1 MSDRMGLAAA
11 LSLLAVLA
19 VGCST
24 TPPPPPLVSSAT
36 VQTSGPSAD
45 ASELI
50 VGVDDLGAGFN
61 PHSLADAG
69 PVSLAIASIVLP
81 SAFRPNP
88 SGGSRLDGTVV
99 ESAGVTG
106 TDPFKVTYRLRR
118 EASWSDG
125 APIAAE
131 DFAYLADRMR
141 AEPGVTD
148 QAGYR
153 LIAEVN
159 SGSGG
164 KTVEVVFSRP
174 YPGWRTLFTNLLPSH
189 LLKDAPGGWPEALE
203 AGIGVSGGPFAL
215 RSVDRARGLAVL
227 ERNDRYWDTPA
238 ALDRLVLRESNH
250 PGLVG
255 ALGTGGD
262 QVALITAPDAI
273 AMALLRDLGGAV
285 TTTVV
290 PQPVVASLVLRQD
303 SRELADANVR
313 GAVAAMLDR
322 DRLVMTGTGNGP
334 AAALRPTSNVWLPSD
349 TSHPDPSEPAP
360 DPLADPTV
368 LPDPTV
374 PTVPD
379 QEPDLDR
386 VRDLLSVAGYR
397 QVGATWRRDGEPL
410 RLVVGAPADRAP
422 YPELADAVARQLRSA
437 GVDADVVTPSGDEL
451 FAPAPDAD
459 PVDILVAPRVFGGDA
474 ATDVASWFSC
484 PGQSADATAEPGPS
498 INIAAFCDRTLQ
510 PSIDGALTGTS
521 LALSTLAEV
530 DQRLERAQVLL
541 PLFQSAGVLVTS
553 KDAVGV
559 RPGGLLAG
567 PFAAAAQWRRAG
579 R

>member
-1 MSDRMGLAAA
+1 M
-11 LSLLAVLA
+11 
-19 VGCST
+19 
-24 TPPPPPLVSSAT
+24 
-36 VQTSGPSAD
+36 QTSGPSAD

-50 VGVDDLGAGFN
+50 IGVDDLGAGFN

-99 ESAGVTG
+99 ESASVTG

-238 ALDRLVLRESNH
+238 ALDRLVLRESYH

-262 QVALITAPDAI
+262 HAALMTSPDAI

-290 PQPVVASLVLRQD
+290 PQPVVAALVLRQD
-303 SRELADANVR
+303 SPVLTDANVR

-349 TSHPDPSEPAP
+349 TSRPDPSEPAP
-360 DPLADPTV
+360 DPLAGPTG
-368 LPDPTV
+368 

-379 QEPDLDR
+379 QTPDQAPDEAPDQAPDLEK
-386 VRDLLSVAGYR
+386 VRDLLTEAGYR
-397 QVGATWRRDGEPL
+397 QVGTTWRRDGEPL

-422 YPELADAVARQLRSA
+422 YPELADEVARQLRSA

-451 FAPAPDAD
+451 FAPAPQAD
-459 PVDILVAPRVFGGDA
+459 PIDILVAPRVFGGDA

-484 PGQSADATAEPGPS
+484 PGQSADAAAEPGPPT
-498 INIAAFCDRTLQ
+498 NIAAFCDRTLQ
-510 PSIDGALTGTS
+510 PSIDGALTGTL

-559 RPGGLLAG
+559 QPGGLLAG
-567 PFAAAAQWRRAG
+567 PFAGAAQWRRAG

>member
-1 MSDRMGLAAA
+1 M
-11 LSLLAVLA
+11 
-19 VGCST
+19 
-24 TPPPPPLVSSAT
+24 
-36 VQTSGPSAD
+36 QTSGPSAD

-50 VGVDDLGAGFN
+50 IGVDDLGAGFN

-99 ESAGVTG
+99 ESASVTG

-238 ALDRLVLRESNH
+238 ALDRLVLRESYH

-262 QVALITAPDAI
+262 HAALMTSPDAI

-290 PQPVVASLVLRQD
+290 PQPVVAALVLRQD
-303 SRELADANVR
+303 SPVLTDANVR

-349 TSHPDPSEPAP
+349 TSRPDPSEPAP
-360 DPLADPTV
+360 DPLAGPTG
-368 LPDPTV
+368 

-379 QEPDLDR
+379 QTPDQAPDEAPDQAPDLEK
-386 VRDLLSVAGYR
+386 VRDLLTEAGYR
-397 QVGATWRRDGEPL
+397 QVGTTWRRDGEPL
-410 RLVVGAPADRAP
+410 RLVVGAPADRTP
-422 YPELADAVARQLRSA
+422 YPELADEVARQLRSA

-451 FAPAPDAD
+451 FAPAPQAD
-459 PVDILVAPRVFGGDA
+459 PIDILVAPRVFGGDA

-484 PGQSADATAEPGPS
+484 PGQSADAAAEPGPPT
-498 INIAAFCDRTLQ
+498 NIAAFCDRTLQ
-510 PSIDGALTGTS
+510 PSIDGALTGTL

-559 RPGGLLAG
+559 QPGGLLAG
-567 PFAAAAQWRRAG
+567 PFAGAAQWRRAG